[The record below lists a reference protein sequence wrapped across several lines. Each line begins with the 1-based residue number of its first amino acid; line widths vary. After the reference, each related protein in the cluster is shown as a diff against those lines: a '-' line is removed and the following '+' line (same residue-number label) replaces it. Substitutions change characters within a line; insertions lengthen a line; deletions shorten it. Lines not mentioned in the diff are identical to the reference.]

1 MVAKKV
7 RGSES
12 PFVAH
17 FWAVEEVEAH
27 VVVMQL
33 GTLPG
38 KLLCEVDFAQGRV
51 GAEREEGKVGVVEE
65 VLGRQ
70 AARQNVHN
78 ADSHNAAIDAILLV
92 VGAERDLF
100 QKGKYKNGLKFT

>member
-7 RGSES
+7 RGSEPS
-12 PFVAH
+12 FVAH
-17 FWAVEEVEAH
+17 FWTVEEVEAH

-38 KLLCEVDFAQGRV
+38 KLLCEGDFAQGRV

-100 QKGKYKNGLKFT
+100 QTGKYKNGLKFT